1 MNNEASKVRSIRM
14 TDQQYELLSRNAK
27 DNHLSIG
34 NYLEKIA
41 SQNGTG
47 VPPEIMCRLISI
59 KGFLEAPKSLY
70 SEDVVELIGEE
81 IEEVCNLLCKL

>member
-41 SQNGTG
+41 DDMRYVKRYFGK
-47 VPPEIMCRLISI
+47 EH
-59 KGFLEAPKSLY
+59 
-70 SEDVVELIGEE
+70 
-81 IEEVCNLLCKL
+81 